1 MQHRSRR
8 RDRGHLLE
16 RDGRDGVDDDP
27 HRIARRHLGDDGGG
41 KFSGR
46 RIMF

>member
-27 HRIARRHLGDDGGG
+27 HRIARGHSGDDGGR
-41 KFSGR
+41 KLSGR